1 MKSHMQATIYAVNG
15 LYNTFNRLG
24 LKASDIEDVNTYRK
38 SLMNLAEISKRYQDE
53 NVYKTSEV

>member
-1 MKSHMQATIYAVNG
+1 MQATIYAVNG